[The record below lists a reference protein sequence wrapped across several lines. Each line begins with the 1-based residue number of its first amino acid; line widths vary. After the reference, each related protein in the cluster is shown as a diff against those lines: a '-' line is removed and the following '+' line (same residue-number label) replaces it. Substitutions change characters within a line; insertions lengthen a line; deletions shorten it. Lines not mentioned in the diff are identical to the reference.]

1 MPQTDANIHRH
12 GERLHSH
19 PYTGLPILSVDPSN
33 DGTSHS
39 RAQLV
44 HRARILA
51 WSGLGWHGIEAA
63 VAIAAGVVAA
73 SVALVGFGADSLIEL
88 AAGLVVLWRLASP
101 RAIAER
107 RAQQMIAVSF
117 YVLSAYVAVEAIRS
131 LAAGDQPAVSW
142 VGIGLSIVTLITMP
156 PLATAKVRVADALGS
171 SATKSESRQTML
183 CAYLSAGLLLGLG
196 LNALL
201 GWWWADPVTALGIA
215 AVALR
220 EGRDAWRGE
229 SCCTAPIAVPGS
241 DGCAEDCCSSPA
253 PTH

>member
-1 MPQTDANIHRH
+1 MSAAAS
-12 GERLHSH
+12 E
-19 PYTGLPILSVDPSN
+19 LPILSVDPSV
-33 DGTSHS
+33 SPS

-44 HRARILA
+44 RRARLLA
-51 WSGLGWHGIEAA
+51 WAGLGWHGIEAA
-63 VAIAAGVVAA
+63 VAIAAGVVAG

-88 AAGLVVLWRLASP
+88 AAGLVVLWRLASS

-117 YVLSAYVAVEAIRS
+117 YVLSAYVALEAIRS
-131 LAAGDQPAVSW
+131 LAAGDHPAVSW

-156 PLATAKVRVADALGS
+156 PLATAKARVAEELGS

-183 CAYLSAGLLLGLG
+183 CAYLSAGLLLGLT

-201 GWWWADPVTALGIA
+201 GWWWADPATALGIV

-241 DGCAEDCCSSPA
+241 DGCSEDCCSPPVSV
-253 PTH
+253 H